1 MTLDH
6 FLPRDFSYNGGIM
19 DSRLLNLESPLA
31 GAFLA
36 TAAFCQDQAD
46 LIWPTIE
53 HLELTYPGFRTWFYG
68 KVVPG
73 LRTGE
78 RSILIKG
85 AISDPS
91 GIAITKRDPH
101 ETKVCTLWVADAYRQ
116 SGLGRDLLEEAID
129 WCDYAQPLFTV
140 PAEQIA
146 SFAGLVERFSFVET
160 ARIRSLYRPGVVE
173 HIFNGSIVP
182 THRS

>member
-1 MTLDH
+1 MTLEH
-6 FLPRDFSYNGGIM
+6 FLPCDFSANGGVM
-19 DSRLLNLESPLA
+19 DSMLSNLERPLA
-31 GAFLA
+31 SGFPA
-36 TAAFCQDQAD
+36 TVAFCEDHAD

-53 HLELTYPGFRTWFYG
+53 HLDLPYPGFRTWFYG

-73 LRTGE
+73 LRNGE
-78 RSILIKG
+78 RSILVRG
-85 AISDPS
+85 PISDPS
-91 GIAITKRDPH
+91 GIAITKRDAH

-129 WCDYAQPLFTV
+129 WCDDAQPLFTV
-140 PAEQIA
+140 PADQITTF
-146 SFAGLVERFSFVET
+146 SGLVERFSFVET
-160 ARIRSLYRPGVVE
+160 AQICSLYRPGVVE

>member
-1 MTLDH
+1 MEFRLSNFEST
-6 FLPRDFSYNGGIM
+6 STGGA
-19 DSRLLNLESPLA
+19 PA
-31 GAFLA
+31 TGAF
-36 TAAFCQDQAD
+36 CEDQAD
-46 LIWPTIE
+46 LIWPAIE
-53 HLELTYPGFRTWFYG
+53 HLELTYPGFRVWFYG

-78 RSILIKG
+78 RGLLVRG
-85 AISDPS
+85 AISNPS
-91 GIAITKRDPH
+91 GIAITKRDAN

-116 SGLGRDLLEEAID
+116 SGLGKELLEEAID
-129 WCDYAQPLFTV
+129 WCDEALPLFTV

-146 SFAGLVERFSFVET
+146 AFVGLVERFGFVET